1 MLDFT
6 RARRF
11 ICGSRSSGVIWGS
24 WGGVAPPKEQLAPP
38 KAAAGGLG
46 GGRAWGQALAIG
58 RPSRS
63 YPGPKVKWTDLR
75 WLLNHRCLL
84 KLSCWSSAAIKF
96 LVSSADTTVG
106 VTQRPIQGFV
116 FLDQGVYCRRW
127 HFLLK
132 HQRFEDFWQ
141 NYQDTSVYSFQLSC
155 SAINYGP
162 CKNRQLKIYVMP
174 VIELSIKNVLVGT
187 FTEDASIWFVAHEPH
202 AHQIFS

>member
-1 MLDFT
+1 MRSKSLALSLTLGPGWDREGPPMA
-6 RARRF
+6 RACPLGRPPQGRLRRP
-11 ICGSRSSGVIWGS
+11 W
-24 WGGVAPPKEQLAPP
+24 
-38 KAAAGGLG
+38 

-116 FLDQGVYCRRW
+116 FLDQGVYCRRS

-155 SAINYGP
+155 SAIIYGP
-162 CKNRQLKIYVMP
+162 CKNMQLKIYVMP
-174 VIELSIKNVLVGT
+174 VIELSIKKRARGNVYWRCFYMVC
-187 FTEDASIWFVAHEPH
+187 DAEPL
-202 AHQIFS
+202 AG